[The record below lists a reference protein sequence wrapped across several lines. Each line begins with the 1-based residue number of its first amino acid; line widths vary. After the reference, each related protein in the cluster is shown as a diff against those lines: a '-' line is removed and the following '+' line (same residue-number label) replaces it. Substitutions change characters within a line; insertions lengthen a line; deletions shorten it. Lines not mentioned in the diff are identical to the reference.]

1 MKQYLSATKLGAGI
15 VAAAVLSAMAFTA
28 APAKADKV
36 ADFYKGRDI
45 TFIVGFSTGGSYGVY
60 SRLVAK
66 YMGKYTPG
74 NPTYITQH
82 MSGGG
87 GLKAAN
93 YLYNRAPKDGT
104 FLGFLSDSLSVG
116 QILFP
121 KKAKFDASKMRY
133 IGGITPVNPVVMVH
147 KRHKVKTI
155 QDVRKTELIIACSG
169 RGSQTYIMPKAMI
182 ALLGMKF
189 RHICGYKGSAPQTLA
204 MARGDVDAQSSA
216 WASWRIRH
224 MDSIRNGTLI
234 PLVQIGLKRE
244 KELPNVPLM
253 QDLTNDKENK
263 ALLEFF
269 SVGGAIG
276 RSVIAAP
283 GTPMDRVKALRVAFN
298 KTMKD
303 AGLLADAKKRR
314 ANIQPSTGEALD
326 ALTRKV
332 LATDKD
338 LQRKARNI
346 MKGYKKNCK
355 KNCKKKKKKKKK
367 KAS

>member
-1 MKQYLSATKLGAGI
+1 MKYHPLAARIGLG
-15 VAAAVLSAMAFTA
+15 VAAAAMVAATA
-28 APAKADKV
+28 LTVTPAKADKV

-66 YMGKYTPG
+66 HMGKYTPG
-74 NPTYITQH
+74 NPTYIAQH

-93 YLYNRAPKDGT
+93 YLYNRAPRDGT
-104 FLGFLSDSLSVG
+104 FLGFLSDSLAVG

-147 KRHKVKTI
+147 KRHKVRTI
-155 QDVRKTELIIACSG
+155 EDVRKIELIISCSG

-224 MDSIRNGTLI
+224 MDDINNGTLI
-234 PLVQIGLKRE
+234 PIVQIGLKRE

-263 ALLEFF
+263 KILEFL

-283 GTPMDRVKALRVAFN
+283 ETPMDRVKALRIAFN

-303 AGLLADAKKRR
+303 PGFLADAKKRR
-314 ANIQPSTGEALD
+314 ANIQPTTGEELD
-326 ALTRKV
+326 ALTKKV

>member
-1 MKQYLSATKLGAGI
+1 MKRYLSASKLGAGVI
-15 VAAAVLSAMAFTA
+15 AAALAATALTA

-45 TFIVGFSTGGSYGVY
+45 AFIVGFSTGGSYGVY

-66 YMGKYTPG
+66 YMGKHTPG

-87 GLKAAN
+87 GMKAAN

-104 FLGFLSDSLSVG
+104 FLGFLSDSLAVG
-116 QILFP
+116 QVLFP
-121 KKAKFDASKMRY
+121 KKAKYDATKMRY

-147 KRHKVKTI
+147 KRHKVRTI
-155 QDVRKTELIIACSG
+155 QDVRTTELIIACSG

-182 ALLGMKF
+182 ELLGMKF
-189 RHICGYKGSAPQTLA
+189 RHICGYKGSAPQSLA

-224 MDSIRNGTLI
+224 MDDIKNGTLI

-244 KELPNVPLM
+244 TELPNVPLM
-253 QDLTNDKENK
+253 QDLTNDPENK
-263 ALLEFF
+263 KILEFL
-269 SVGGAIG
+269 SAGGAIG

-283 GTPMDRVKALRVAFN
+283 GVSSDLVKALRVAFI

-303 AGLLADAKKRR
+303 PGLLADAKKHR
-314 ANIQPSTGEALD
+314 ANIQPTTGEALD
-326 ALTRKV
+326 AITKKV
-332 LATDKD
+332 LSTEKD

-367 KAS
+367 AS

>member
-1 MKQYLSATKLGAGI
+1 MRHHPSVAKVGLGIAAAAM
-15 VAAAVLSAMAFTA
+15 VAATA
-28 APAKADKV
+28 LTVTPAKADKI

-87 GLKAAN
+87 GIKAAN
-93 YLYNRAPKDGT
+93 FLYNRAPKDGT
-104 FLGFLSDSLSVG
+104 FLGFLSDSLAVG

-121 KKAKFDASKMRY
+121 KKAKFDATKMRY

-147 KRHKVKTI
+147 KRHKVRTI

-182 ALLGMKF
+182 ELLGMKF
-189 RHICGYKGSAPQTLA
+189 RHICGYKGSAPQSLA
-204 MARGDVDAQSSA
+204 LARGDVDAQSSA

-224 MDSIRNGTLI
+224 MDDINNGTLI

-244 KELPNVPLM
+244 RELPNVPLM

-263 ALLEFF
+263 MILEFL
-269 SVGGAIG
+269 SVGGAVG
-276 RSVIAAP
+276 RSVIAPP
-283 GTPMDRVKALRVAFN
+283 GVSSDLVKALRVAFN

-303 AGLLADAKKRR
+303 PGLLADAKKSR
-314 ANIQPSTGEALD
+314 ANIQPTTGEALD
-326 ALTRKV
+326 ALTKKV
-332 LATDKD
+332 LSTDKG

-367 KAS
+367 AS